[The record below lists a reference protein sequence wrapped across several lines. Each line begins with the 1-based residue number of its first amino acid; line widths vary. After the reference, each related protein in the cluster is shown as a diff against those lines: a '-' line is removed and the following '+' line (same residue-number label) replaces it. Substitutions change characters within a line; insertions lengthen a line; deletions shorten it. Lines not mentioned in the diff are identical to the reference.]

1 MKTMKALQLIKKEK
15 KRNKWKHAIYLIL
28 ALGMLIYALPLI
40 SFDPGA
46 GWLSIFGIVWAAFA
60 FMVVGAHLH
69 FLLGVSDEKQRSLE
83 AVRRAKLREW
93 QSRLQKKEW
102 PAESKQG

>member
-1 MKTMKALQLIKKEK
+1 MKTIKALQLIKKEK
-15 KRNKWKHAIYLIL
+15 KRSKWKHAIYLIL

-46 GWLSIFGIVWAAFA
+46 GWMSLFGAVWAAFA

-69 FLLGVSDEKQRSLE
+69 FLLGVNEEKQRALE
-83 AVRRAKLREW
+83 AVRRAKLRDW
-93 QSRLQKKEW
+93 QSKLLKKDW
-102 PAESKQG
+102 QVESKQG